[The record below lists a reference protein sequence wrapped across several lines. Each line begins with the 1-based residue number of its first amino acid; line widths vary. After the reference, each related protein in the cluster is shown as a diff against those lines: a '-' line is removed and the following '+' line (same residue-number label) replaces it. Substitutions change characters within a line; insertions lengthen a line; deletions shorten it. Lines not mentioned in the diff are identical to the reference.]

1 MLDKLKSLA
10 FEKAQMADKI
20 GVVASVLNK
29 FRFED
34 QCLAVEIEMCAK
46 ACVVSMLNELK
57 LENQR
62 KLKVEDQ
69 RLAIAKAEMSAN
81 VVSMLKPEDLRLEK
95 AWMSANA
102 SGVVSMLAE
111 LKSFVGQE
119 IEMSAKARIRLVRW
133 RLE

>member
-34 QCLAVEIEMCAK
+34 QRLAVEIEMCAK

-57 LENQR
+57 LENHR

-69 RLAIAKAEMSAN
+69 RLAVAITEMSAN